1 MLVNIDKRARSK
13 VADAGD
19 SSVRRTLYVFGLS
32 NAQSSQ
38 SSEARQ
44 LRLSAQAGKGTHI
57 E

>member
-1 MLVNIDKRARSK
+1 MNIDKRARSK
-13 VADAGD
+13 MADAGD
-19 SSVRRTLYVFGLS
+19 SPVRRTLYVFCLS

-44 LRLSAQAGKGTHI
+44 LRLSAQVGKGTHI